1 MRKREKKGDCREKY
15 MLVNK
20 ERLVSAKQYPTF
32 CLLNKS
38 KIYTVGIDE
47 TKQQNAERR
56 SRPSFVCLKR
66 KRTRSSKKEKQN
78 SLIVMTLSEVFEL
91 HSLR

>member
-1 MRKREKKGDCREKY
+1 

-47 TKQQNAERR
+47 TKQLTERR
-56 SRPSFVCLKR
+56 STPVVCLPKR

-91 HSLR
+91 HFLR